1 MLTHLP
7 YDRQLARRLA
17 RAARTSAKAQLRAEI
32 AYFAAVSRRERA
44 LARARRGLP
53 RHTLLAAGSALATAP
68 LDGGWAWCAGTVT
81 AAAGLAAWG
90 SLQTLRHP
98 PALPQAVLPGPR
110 ALPPPPPRG
119 SAAFP
124 AVRRLEFV
132 RAELHRLVPLVAPT
146 GRGVAEQAWRAA
158 AEADGAL
165 RWQAARLAAAEPYCG
180 LDVAVLRTLD
190 DGVAFQEQLVAG
202 MADLVAACAD
212 PLATAR
218 VQDATD
224 ALYGLAQGLRE
235 VRAVRPPG
243 GPA

>member
-7 YDRQLARRLA
+7 YDRQLTRRLA
-17 RAARTSAKAQLRAEI
+17 RAAKASAKAQLRAEI
-32 AYFAAVSRRERA
+32 AYVTAVSRRERA
-44 LARARRGLP
+44 LVRARRGLP
-53 RHTLLAAGSALATAP
+53 RHTLLAAGSALATMP
-68 LDGGWAWCAGTVT
+68 LDGGWAWCATTVS
-81 AAAGLAAWG
+81 AVAGLAAWG
-90 SLQTLRHP
+90 SLQALRHP
-98 PALPQAVLPGPR
+98 PVLPQPAGPLPV
-110 ALPPPPPRG
+110 LPPPPPRG

-146 GRGVAEQAWRAA
+146 GRAVAEQAWRAA

-190 DGVAFQEQLVAG
+190 DGVACQERLVAG
-202 MADLVAACAD
+202 LADLVAACAD

-224 ALYGLAQGLRE
+224 ALHGLAQGLRE
-235 VRAVRPPG
+235 VR
-243 GPA
+243 